1 LTRVHPTAAAGYA
14 TAADV
19 YERARPSYPEDAVA
33 WMAMR
38 TGLAAGK
45 TVVDVGAG
53 TGKLTRLLPATGAR
67 VLAVEPVAEMRAKLA
82 GLDAV
87 DGTAESLPLEDASAE
102 VITVAQA
109 LHWFDLDRAL
119 PEFHRVLRPGG
130 HLALFWNSRDLDDPV
145 QSGVEQLLRPIRG
158 TVASQLEGGWRK
170 PLERSPL
177 FGPLEERSFGYEQRF
192 TADDL
197 CDRVASTSYVAALS
211 PLEREELMVRVRAL
225 THGLPEPFPFP
236 YKTEVYV
243 IARLS

>member
-1 LTRVHPTAAAGYA
+1 MSAVLARFLDNSGSYDGFDAAREPVQWCQDHISSRFSNFRFRHVDTFSPRYN
-14 TAADV
+14 
-19 YERARPSYPEDAVA
+19 P
-33 WMAMR
+33 
-38 TGLAAGK
+38 AGK
-45 TVVDVGAG
+45 VRGVELEFPYDSNRFDVTFAASVY
-53 TGKLTRLLPATGAR
+53 THMLPEEIAHF
-67 VLAVEPVAEMRAKLA
+67 VAE
-82 GLDAV
+82 
-87 DGTAESLPLEDASAE
+87 TA
-102 VITVAQA
+102 
-109 LHWFDLDRAL
+109 
-119 PEFHRVLRPGG
+119 RVLRPGG

-158 TVASQLEGGWRK
+158 TVATQLEGGWRK